1 MTKRKGKTV
10 QRGASWKSSL
20 DNLTPRLMLLPAVAA
35 IMLVSVYPTLKTMWM
50 SFYDKQLLKKTE
62 IFNGI
67 SNYTHALKDP
77 EIWQVICNTLFF
89 ALVSLI
95 AGVALAMFIGVKL
108 IKPYPGK
115 GFFRALFLI
124 PWVTPPLVA
133 SFVWRTIL
141 STNFSPIN
149 SILLKLGI
157 VDTPLSFLE
166 STQTY
171 FGFLSIPLVMITIIN
186 VWSIFP
192 FLMVM
197 FIAGLQ
203 TVPKELYEAATMDGA
218 GKMKSFWKITV
229 PCIRPIISVSVLL
242 ELIWQ
247 FNNFNISY
255 MVTQGGPLGLTKL
268 LAVEIY
274 QQAFTN
280 FNYGYASSVSVIMM
294 CIAFIPAII
303 YIRSS
308 MKDLQ

>member
-67 SNYTHALKDP
+67 SNYTQALKDP

-149 SILLKLGI
+149 SILMKLGI
-157 VDTPLSFLE
+157 LDTPLSFLE
-166 STQTY
+166 STQTC

-218 GKMKSFWKITV
+218 GKIKSFWKITV

-308 MKDLQ
+308 MKNLQ

>member
-67 SNYTHALKDP
+67 SNYTQALKDP

-149 SILLKLGI
+149 SILMKLGI
-157 VDTPLSFLE
+157 LDTPLSFLE
-166 STQTY
+166 STQTC

-218 GKMKSFWKITV
+218 GKIKSFWKITV